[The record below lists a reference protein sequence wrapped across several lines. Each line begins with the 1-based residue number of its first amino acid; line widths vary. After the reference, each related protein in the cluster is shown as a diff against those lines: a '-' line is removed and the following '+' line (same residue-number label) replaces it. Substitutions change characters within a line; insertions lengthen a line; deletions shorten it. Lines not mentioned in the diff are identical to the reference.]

1 MSKDLEGFM
10 LTTEVNLEKVYAEMK
25 RVRLEL
31 KSIEHTLNDLADA
44 MLPTEKM
51 STEEKKELREIDEE
65 MARGEC
71 VSLEEVKKSK
81 SLREYS
87 RSWHLIN
94 LL

>member
-1 MSKDLEGFM
+1 
-10 LTTEVNLEKVYAEMK
+10 VNLEKVYAEMK

-51 STEEKKELREIDEE
+51 SPEEEKELREVDEE

-71 VSLEEVKKSK
+71 VSLEEVKRKYGAK
-81 SLREYS
+81 KKCQN
-87 RSWHLIN
+87 IA
-94 LL
+94 

>member
-1 MSKDLEGFM
+1 M

-51 STEEKKELREIDEE
+51 SPEEKKELREIDEE
-65 MARGEC
+65 MVQGEC
-71 VSLEEVKKSK
+71 VSLEEVKRKPGAKKRSK
-81 SLREYS
+81 IPRNALK
-87 RSWHLIN
+87 
-94 LL
+94 